1 MIAREAAVPG
11 AMSGRPG
18 KPAGHFVRSMAGQN
32 EGPALLIIFLL
43 ISARP
48 ERRPGL
54 TRNAFSAGFQRNDNC
69 TPAPPGGTKR
79 SSRR

>member
-11 AMSGRPG
+11 AMSGGPG
-18 KPAGHFVRSMAGQN
+18 KTRRAFRQEHGRS
-32 EGPALLIIFLL
+32 
-43 ISARP
+43 
-48 ERRPGL
+48 ERRTGAPHNLLPDRHVGKAAVI
-54 TRNAFSAGFQRNDNC
+54 NSGAFSAGFQSSDNC

>member
-11 AMSGRPG
+11 AMSGGPG
-18 KPAGHFVRSMAGQN
+18 KTRRAFRQEHGRSK
-32 EGPALLIIFLL
+32 
-43 ISARP
+43 
-48 ERRPGL
+48 RRTGAPHNVFPDIGTPGAAVWIN
-54 TRNAFSAGFQRNDNC
+54 RECFQSRDNC